1 MSKQVIVGKEV
12 SSGRIRV
19 FSDLDSAS
27 GEIGMSIGMI
37 SRCCSEGRECHGWVV
52 RRVERVYAVRRK
64 GERTWSLVSRD
75 GRNTGYIILGDPSGR
90 IRDREVEQ
98 VREITSGW
106 YFGT

>member
-1 MSKQVIVGKEV
+1 MSKRVIVGKEV

-19 FSDLDSAS
+19 FSDLDTAS

-37 SRCCSEGRECHGWVV
+37 SRCCSEGRECGGWVV

-64 GERTWSLVSRD
+64 GERTWSVVSRD
-75 GRNTGYIILGDPSGR
+75 SRNTGYIILGDPSVK

-98 VREITSGW
+98 AREITSGW